1 MKPVTAVL
9 ALLLVCPGAVVYAR
23 SGPWPARK
31 PAREPT
37 PAHQLLDVATWPP
50 EPATPATIDEA
61 RFRSAFAHLCHVEES
76 DPIADLAPLVLS
88 KARASA
94 LDPFLFSGLVFYASA
109 CKTKRDGRMGV
120 GLLGIDPALYRSPG
134 APPLPVDKSDLT
146 KARLHDPATNLS
158 VGARL
163 LEMWEERHAEID
175 EKFGSVPHRNEVSH
189 FIWGDRVASSGQED
203 LVLTARR
210 RMLASYSATKD
221 ALRATTLGLNIVSPL
236 EAPPRVASS
245 GIGDD
250 RDGGARQHRGL
261 DISAA
266 LGEPV
271 RAVADGV
278 VIFAGA
284 NIPGHPHTG
293 AIPPDKIRRYTNR
306 TLGTGGIYLCI
317 EHDPERHVR
326 TCYMHLSAYIVGETD
341 HVTCGQ
347 TIGFVGRTGVKV
359 SPPHLHFEV
368 RVDDRFMN
376 PVRTLGDLVIPP
388 KATMTYQYKM
398 KAKRARRLHVEAG
411 HPRSAQPA
419 A

>member
-9 ALLLVCPGAVVYAR
+9 SLLLVSPGALVYAR

-31 PAREPT
+31 PNREPT
-37 PAHQLLDVATWPP
+37 PAHQLRDTGTWPA
-50 EPATPATIDEA
+50 EPPLPASIDEA
-61 RFRSAFAHLCHVEES
+61 RFRSAFAHLCHVDET
-76 DPIADLAPLVLS
+76 DQIADLAPLVLAA
-88 KARASA
+88 ARASA

-109 CKTKRDGRMGV
+109 CKPKHDGKMGV
-120 GLLGIDPALYRSPG
+120 GLLAIDPAMYRVPG
-134 APPLPVDKSDLT
+134 APALPIDRNDLT
-146 KARLHDPATNLS
+146 KKSLRDPATNLS

-163 LEMWEERHAEID
+163 LEMWEERHAQID
-175 EKFGSVPHRNEVSH
+175 EQFGSMPHRNEVSH
-189 FIWGDRVASSGQED
+189 FVWGDRVASSGQED
-203 LVLTARR
+203 LILTARR
-210 RMLASYSATKD
+210 RMLMTYMGAKEAQ
-221 ALRATTLGLNIVSPL
+221 RETTLGITIVSPL

-278 VIFAGA
+278 VVFAGA

-293 AIPPDKIRRYTNR
+293 AIPPDKIRRYAWR

-317 EHDPERHVR
+317 EHDAERHIR
-326 TCYMHLSAYIVGETD
+326 TCYMHLASYLVGETD
-341 HVTCGQ
+341 HVTAGQ
-347 TIGFVGRTGVKV
+347 TIGYVGRTGVKV

-388 KATMTYQYKM
+388 KATMTYQYKL
-398 KAKRARRLHVEAG
+398 KAKRAKRLRAEAG
-411 HPRSAQPA
+411 GARVPSAG
-419 A
+419 